1 MYEKLETTIRSI
13 IANQAISRQRQK
25 ILQPLIEFVQTR
37 LDNKQVIAIQFICT
51 HNSRRSHFAQI
62 WAQVASAYFNIPN
75 VHCYSGGT
83 DTTALFPVVAQ
94 TLADAGLNVHVIAT
108 GDNPIYAIKY
118 APHDHPVIGF
128 SKKYDHVFN
137 PASGFAAVMTCS
149 QADEGCP
156 FILGADSRIPI
167 TYEDPKAYDNTP
179 IQEEKYRERSL
190 QIASEMFF
198 VFSQITHDDVSE

>member
-108 GDNPIYAIKY
+108 GDNPIDAIKY